1 MFRNIVVKYR
11 KEDLAELIEGARVG
25 EKFPLAKLISGLERP
40 DSFEFR
46 KNLFEALDSL
56 GLNGSHSLTVGF
68 TGTPGA
74 GKSSLLGELATQFL
88 KSDNNETMAIV
99 AIDPSS
105 YISGGSL
112 LGDRTRLSLP
122 AREKRIYFRSQ
133 PSQLELGG
141 VNPYTYHVIRL
152 LRCFFRFVFIETVGI
167 GQNEIEVSKLTDLS
181 FLVLQPLGGD
191 QIQFM
196 KSGIMEVPDSFILNK
211 CDEKTLAN
219 SSYHML
225 ISTLEFLKDVMP
237 GNRLPPVFKTSTKT
251 KQGIQDL
258 LDFIRSANPIVDRS
272 QETVLQLKKWIK
284 NEFGNFGLKTIEDVS
299 FPYSSNF
306 ETLEEIA
313 LQKIRK
319 NLLL

>member
-1 MFRNIVVKYR
+1 
-11 KEDLAELIEGARVG
+11 
-25 EKFPLAKLISGLERP
+25 
-40 DSFEFR
+40 
-46 KNLFEALDSL
+46 
-56 GLNGSHSLTVGF
+56 
-68 TGTPGA
+68 
-74 GKSSLLGELATQFL
+74 
-88 KSDNNETMAIV
+88 
-99 AIDPSS
+99 
-105 YISGGSL
+105 
-112 LGDRTRLSLP
+112 
-122 AREKRIYFRSQ
+122 
-133 PSQLELGG
+133 
-141 VNPYTYHVIRL
+141 
-152 LRCFFRFVFIETVGI
+152 
-167 GQNEIEVSKLTDLS
+167 
-181 FLVLQPLGGD
+181 
-191 QIQFM
+191 M
-196 KSGIMEVPDSFILNK
+196 KSGITEVPDSFILNK

>member
-1 MFRNIVVKYR
+1 MKHR
-11 KEDLAELIEGARVG
+11 KEDLAELIEEARAG

-40 DSFEFR
+40 NSFEFR
-46 KNLFEALDSL
+46 KNLFETLGSL

-88 KSDNNETMAIV
+88 KSDSGETMAIV

-105 YISGGSL
+105 HISGGSL

-211 CDEKTLAN
+211 CDEEILAN

-225 ISTLEFLKDVMP
+225 ISTLEFLKEVMP

-258 LDFIRSANPIVDRS
+258 LDFIRSAKPIMDRS
-272 QETVLQLKKWIK
+272 QETTLQLKKWIK
-284 NEFGNFGLKTIEDVS
+284 SEFGNFGLKTIENLP
-299 FPYSSNF
+299 FPYPSDF

-313 LQKIRK
+313 LEMIRK

>member
-1 MFRNIVVKYR
+1 MKYR

-88 KSDNNETMAIV
+88 KSDNSETIAIV

>member
-1 MFRNIVVKYR
+1 MKYR

>member
-1 MFRNIVVKYR
+1 MKYR

-133 PSQLELGG
+133 PNQLELGG

>member
-1 MFRNIVVKYR
+1 MSVNPSKT
-11 KEDLAELIEGARVG
+11 ELAELIEGAREG
-25 EKFPLAKLISGLERP
+25 EKFPLAKLISGLERT

-46 KNLFEALDSL
+46 KNLFEELYNR
-56 GLNGSHSLTVGF
+56 GLTGRNSLTIGF

-88 KSDNNETMAIV
+88 KEKNEETMAIV

-105 YISGGSL
+105 HISGGSL

-152 LRCFFRFVFIETVGI
+152 LRCFFRYVFIETVGI

-191 QIQFM
+191 QVQFM

-211 CDEKTLAN
+211 CDEEQLAN

-225 ISTLEFLKDVMP
+225 ITTLEFLKDMMP
-237 GNRLPPVFKTSTKT
+237 GKNLPPVFKTSTKT
-251 KQGIQDL
+251 KVGIVEL
-258 LDFIRSANPIVDRS
+258 LEFIRKAVPSGDRS
-272 QETVLQLKKWIK
+272 KETLLQLKKWIK
-284 NEFGNFGLKTIEDVS
+284 NDYGNFGLRLIENL
-299 FPYSSNF
+299 PYSSSTNF
-306 ETLEEIA
+306 EILESLALDEIKRHLKA
-313 LQKIRK
+313 
-319 NLLL
+319 

>member
-1 MFRNIVVKYR
+1 MVVKHR
-11 KEDLAELIEGARVG
+11 KEDLAELIEGAREG
-25 EKFPLAKLISGLERP
+25 EKFPLAKLISGVERP

-46 KNLFEALDSL
+46 KELFAALAQR
-56 GLNGSHSLTVGF
+56 GLNGQNSLTVGF

-88 KSDNNETMAIV
+88 KADDGETMAIV

-105 YISGGSL
+105 HISGGSL

-152 LRCFFRFVFIETVGI
+152 LRCFFRYVFIETVGI

-191 QIQFM
+191 QVQFM

-211 CDEKTLAN
+211 CDEEVLAN

-225 ISTLEFLKDVMP
+225 ITTLEFLKDIMP
-237 GNRLPPVFKTSTKT
+237 GKELPPVFKTSTKT
-251 KQGIQDL
+251 KYGIAEL
-258 LDFIRSANPIVDRS
+258 LDFIRKARPVADRS
-272 QETVLQLKKWIK
+272 KETDLQLRKWIK
-284 NEFGNFGLKTIEDVS
+284 NEYGNFGLKVIENL
-299 FPYSSNF
+299 PYSPGSGF
-306 ETLEEIA
+306 ETLEGLALEEIR
-313 LQKIRK
+313 RK
-319 NLLL
+319 LKS

>member
-1 MFRNIVVKYR
+1 MKYR

-88 KSDNNETMAIV
+88 KLVNSETMAIV

-105 YISGGSL
+105 HISGGSL

-211 CDEKTLAN
+211 CDEKILAN

-313 LQKIRK
+313 LQKIRN

>member
-1 MFRNIVVKYR
+1 MKYR
-11 KEDLAELIEGARVG
+11 KEDLAELIEGARLG

-196 KSGIMEVPDSFILNK
+196 KSGITEVPDSFILNK

>member
-1 MFRNIVVKYR
+1 MSVNISLP
-11 KEDLAELIEGARVG
+11 ELAELIEGAREG
-25 EKFPLAKLISGLERP
+25 EKFPLAKLISGVERP

-46 KNLFEALDSL
+46 KILFEELSAR
-56 GLNGSHSLTVGF
+56 GLTGKNSLTVGF

-88 KSDNNETMAIV
+88 KGENDETMAIV

-105 YISGGSL
+105 HISGGSL

-152 LRCFFRFVFIETVGI
+152 LRCFFRYVFIETVGI

-191 QIQFM
+191 QVQFM

-211 CDEKTLAN
+211 CDEEQLAN

-225 ISTLEFLKDVMP
+225 ITTLEFLKDIMP
-237 GNRLPPVFKTSTKT
+237 GKNLPPVFKTSTKT
-251 KQGIQDL
+251 KVGISEL
-258 LDFIRSANPIVDRS
+258 LDFIRKTIPFGDRS
-272 QETVLQLKKWIK
+272 KETLLQLKKWIK
-284 NEFGNFGLKTIEDVS
+284 NEYGNFGLRLIENL
-299 FPYSSNF
+299 PYSGSTNF
-306 ETLEEIA
+306 ETLESLALDEIKRH
-313 LQKIRK
+313 LKD
-319 NLLL
+319 

>member
-219 SSYHML
+219 SSYHIL

-258 LDFIRSANPIVDRS
+258 LDFICSANPIVDRS

>member
-1 MFRNIVVKYR
+1 MKIPRS
-11 KEDLAELIEGARVG
+11 ELAELIAGAREG
-25 EKFPLAKLISGLERP
+25 EKFPLAKLISGVERP

-46 KNLFEALDSL
+46 KNLFEELSSS
-56 GLNGSHSLTVGF
+56 GLSGKNSLTIGF

-88 KSDNNETMAIV
+88 KADHEETMAIV

-105 YISGGSL
+105 HISGGSL

-152 LRCFFRFVFIETVGI
+152 LRCFFRYVFIETVGI
-167 GQNEIEVSKLTDLS
+167 GQNEIEVSKLADLS

-191 QIQFM
+191 QVQFM

-211 CDEKTLAN
+211 SDETALAN

-225 ISTLEFLKDVMP
+225 ITTLEFLKDMMP
-237 GNRLPPVFKTSTKT
+237 GKNLPPVFKTSTKT
-251 KQGIQDL
+251 KQGIVEL
-258 LDFIRSANPIVDRS
+258 LDFIRKANPAIDRS
-272 QETVLQLKKWIK
+272 LETQLQLKKWIK
-284 NEFGNFGLKTIEDVS
+284 NEYGNFGLRKIENL
-299 FPYSSNF
+299 PYSGSKDF
-306 ETLEEIA
+306 ETLEALA
-313 LQKIRK
+313 LQEIQK
-319 NLLL
+319 NLSL

>member
-1 MFRNIVVKYR
+1 MVVKH
-11 KEDLAELIEGARVG
+11 KEELADLIEGAREG
-25 EKFPLAKLISGLERP
+25 EKFPLAKLISGVERP
-40 DSFEFR
+40 DSFSFR
-46 KNLFEALDSL
+46 KNLFEALAER
-56 GLNGSHSLTVGF
+56 GLSGNDSLTVGF

-88 KSDNNETMAIV
+88 KADNGETMAIV

-105 YISGGSL
+105 HISGGSL

-152 LRCFFRFVFIETVGI
+152 LRCFFKYVFIETVGI

-191 QIQFM
+191 QVQFM

-211 CDEKTLAN
+211 CDEEVLAN

-225 ISTLEFLKDVMP
+225 ITTLEFLKDIMP
-237 GNRLPPVFKTSTKT
+237 GKNLPPVFKTSTKT
-251 KQGIQDL
+251 KQGISEL
-258 LDFIRSANPIVDRS
+258 LDFIRNAKPNSDRS
-272 QETVLQLKKWIK
+272 KETDLQLKKWIK
-284 NEFGNFGLKTIEDVS
+284 NEFGNFGLKIVEAL
-299 FPYSSNF
+299 PCSSSLSF
-306 ETLEEIA
+306 ETLEGKA
-313 LQKIRK
+313 LEEIRK
-319 NLLL
+319 NLKS

>member
-1 MFRNIVVKYR
+1 MKYR

-237 GNRLPPVFKTSTKT
+237 GNRLPPVLKLPLKQNKEFKIFWILFVPQILS
-251 KQGIQDL
+251 
-258 LDFIRSANPIVDRS
+258 SIV
-272 QETVLQLKKWIK
+272 LKKPFF
-284 NEFGNFGLKTIEDVS
+284 N
-299 FPYSSNF
+299 
-306 ETLEEIA
+306 
-313 LQKIRK
+313 
-319 NLLL
+319 

>member
-1 MFRNIVVKYR
+1 MKYR

-88 KSDNNETMAIV
+88 KSDNSETMAIV

-133 PSQLELGG
+133 SSQLELGG

-258 LDFIRSANPIVDRS
+258 LDFIRSANPIVDRP
-272 QETVLQLKKWIK
+272 QKTVLQLKKWIK

>member
-1 MFRNIVVKYR
+1 MKYR

-299 FPYSSNF
+299 FLYSSNF

>member
-1 MFRNIVVKYR
+1 MKYR

-258 LDFIRSANPIVDRS
+258 LDFICSANPIVDRS

>member
-1 MFRNIVVKYR
+1 MKYR

-219 SSYHML
+219 SSYHIL

-258 LDFIRSANPIVDRS
+258 LDFICSANPIVDRS

>member
-88 KSDNNETMAIV
+88 KSDNSETMAIV

>member
-1 MFRNIVVKYR
+1 MKHR
-11 KEDLAELIEGARVG
+11 KEDLTELIEGARKG
-25 EKFPLAKLISGLERP
+25 EKFPLAKLISGVERR

-46 KNLFEALDSL
+46 KNLFESL
-56 GLNGSHSLTVGF
+56 ASQGLTGQNSLTVGF

-88 KSDNNETMAIV
+88 KSNDGETMAIV

-105 YISGGSL
+105 HISGGSL

-152 LRCFFRFVFIETVGI
+152 LRCFFRYVFIETVGI

-211 CDEKTLAN
+211 CDEEVLTN

-237 GNRLPPVFKTSTKT
+237 GKNLPPVFKTSAKT
-251 KQGIQDL
+251 KYGIGEL
-258 LDFIRSANPIVDRS
+258 LDFIRKTKPTADRFK
-272 QETVLQLKKWIK
+272 ETDLQLKKWIK
-284 NEFGNFGLKTIEDVS
+284 NEYGNFGLKAIENLETLPHSD
-299 FPYSSNF
+299 FSSF
-306 ETLEEIA
+306 ETLEGKA
-313 LQKIRK
+313 LQEIRK
-319 NLLL
+319 NLRS

>member
-1 MFRNIVVKYR
+1 MKYR

-88 KSDNNETMAIV
+88 KSDNSETMAIV

>member
-1 MFRNIVVKYR
+1 MKYR

-152 LRCFFRFVFIETVGI
+152 LRCFF
-167 GQNEIEVSKLTDLS
+167 VSSLS
-181 FLVLQPLGGD
+181 KPLGSAKTRSKFLNLP
-191 QIQFM
+191 IFLF
-196 KSGIMEVPDSFILNK
+196 SF
-211 CDEKTLAN
+211 
-219 SSYHML
+219 Y
-225 ISTLEFLKDVMP
+225 
-237 GNRLPPVFKTSTKT
+237 NR
-251 KQGIQDL
+251 
-258 LDFIRSANPIVDRS
+258 
-272 QETVLQLKKWIK
+272 
-284 NEFGNFGLKTIEDVS
+284 
-299 FPYSSNF
+299 
-306 ETLEEIA
+306 
-313 LQKIRK
+313 
-319 NLLL
+319 

>member
-1 MFRNIVVKYR
+1 MKYR

-112 LGDRTRLSLP
+112 LGDRTRFSLP

-258 LDFIRSANPIVDRS
+258 LDFICSANPIVDRS

>member
-1 MFRNIVVKYR
+1 MKYR

-237 GNRLPPVFKTSTKT
+237 DNRLPPVFKTSTKT

-258 LDFIRSANPIVDRS
+258 LDFICSANPIVDRS

>member
-1 MFRNIVVKYR
+1 MKYR

-88 KSDNNETMAIV
+88 KSDNSETMAIV

-258 LDFIRSANPIVDRS
+258 LDFICSVNPIVDRS

>member
-1 MFRNIVVKYR
+1 MKHR

-40 DSFEFR
+40 NSFEFR
-46 KNLFEALDSL
+46 KNLFETLGSL

-88 KSDNNETMAIV
+88 KSDSGETMAIV

-105 YISGGSL
+105 HISGGSL

-211 CDEKTLAN
+211 CDEEILAN

-225 ISTLEFLKDVMP
+225 ISTLEFLKEVMP

-258 LDFIRSANPIVDRS
+258 LDFIRSAKPIMDRS
-272 QETVLQLKKWIK
+272 QETTLQLKKWIK
-284 NEFGNFGLKTIEDVS
+284 SEFGNFGLKTIENLP
-299 FPYSSNF
+299 FSSPSDF

-313 LQKIRK
+313 LEKIRK
-319 NLLL
+319 SLLL

>member
-1 MFRNIVVKYR
+1 MKYR
-11 KEDLAELIEGARVG
+11 KEDLAELIEGARAG

-46 KNLFEALDSL
+46 KNLFEALDFL

-237 GNRLPPVFKTSTKT
+237 DNRLPPVFKTSTKT

-258 LDFIRSANPIVDRS
+258 LDFICSANPIVDRS

>member
-1 MFRNIVVKYR
+1 MKYR

-258 LDFIRSANPIVDRS
+258 LDFICSANPIVDRS
-272 QETVLQLKKWIK
+272 QEIVLQLKKWIK

>member
-1 MFRNIVVKYR
+1 MKYR

-88 KSDNNETMAIV
+88 KSDNSETMAIV

-258 LDFIRSANPIVDRS
+258 LDFICSANPIVDRS

>member
-1 MFRNIVVKYR
+1 MKYR

-88 KSDNNETMAIV
+88 KSDNSETMAIV

-258 LDFIRSANPIVDRS
+258 LDFICSANPIVDRS
-272 QETVLQLKKWIK
+272 QEIVLQLKKWIK

>member
-1 MFRNIVVKYR
+1 MKHR

-46 KNLFEALDSL
+46 KNLFEVLGSL

-88 KSDNNETMAIV
+88 KSDSGETMAIV

-105 YISGGSL
+105 HISGGSL

-211 CDEKTLAN
+211 CDEEILAN

-225 ISTLEFLKDVMP
+225 ISTLEFLKEVMP

-258 LDFIRSANPIVDRS
+258 LDFIRSAKPIIDRS
-272 QETVLQLKKWIK
+272 QETALQLKKWIK
-284 NEFGNFGLKTIEDVS
+284 SEFGNFGLKTIENLP
-299 FPYSSNF
+299 FPYPSDF
-306 ETLEEIA
+306 EALEEIA
-313 LQKIRK
+313 LEMIRK
-319 NLLL
+319 SLLL

>member
-1 MFRNIVVKYR
+1 MKYR

-88 KSDNNETMAIV
+88 KSDNSETMAIV

-313 LQKIRK
+313 LQKIQK

>member
-88 KSDNNETMAIV
+88 KSDNSETMAIV

-258 LDFIRSANPIVDRS
+258 LDFICSANPIVDRS